1 MPWRAVLP
9 MDEKIRFIETFRAG
23 VFNFTELCAFFDIS
37 RKTGYKWV
45 ERWKAEGRAGLEDRS
60 HATRSC
66 PHRLRQD
73 VAAVLLAIRRKHL
86 GWGPAKLLRILHN
99 QRPSL
104 PLPARSTTAELF
116 KRHGLVKPRRR
127 RPHPVHPGLGMTPM
141 SHPNSVWTA
150 DFKGQF
156 KTLDGE
162 WCYPFTL
169 VDGFSRYCL
178 ACMGLPSTKHEL
190 VEPLFER
197 AFREFGLP
205 DVIRTDNGA
214 PFRLPG
220 HPPAVS
226 RLHVWWIKIGVYPE
240 LILPGHPEQNGR
252 HERFHKTLK
261 DATTRP
267 PASSPRAQ
275 QRRFNRFVQ
284 EYNQDRPHESL
295 GQETP
300 ASCYRP
306 SFRPYPKRTPE
317 LEYPAHFERRLV
329 SRNGGIRWGCGW
341 VNVSQVLAEEYV
353 GLEEVDDEVWS
364 VYFGPLLLGRFD
376 ETTLDLHG
384 GYPHN
389 KPL

>member
-1 MPWRAVLP
+1 MPWRAILP
-9 MDEKIRFIETFRAG
+9 MDEKIRFIETFQAG
-23 VFNFTELCAFFDIS
+23 VFNFAELCAFFDIT

-45 ERWKAEGRAGLEDRS
+45 ERWRAEGLAGLEDRS
-60 HATRSC
+60 HAPRSC
-66 PHRLRQD
+66 PHRMGED
-73 VAAVLLAIRRKHL
+73 VAAALVAMRRRHPS
-86 GWGPAKLLRILHN
+86 WGPAKVLRVVQR
-99 QRPSL
+99 QRPRL
-104 PLPARSTTAELF
+104 RLPARSTTAELF
-116 KRHGLVKPRRR
+116 RRLNLVKPRRR
-127 RPHPVHPGLGMTPM
+127 RPHPGHPGLGQTAM

-162 WCYPFTL
+162 WCYPLTL

-178 ACMGLPSTKHEL
+178 ACVGLPSTKHEL

-197 AFREFGLP
+197 AFREYGLP

-214 PFRLPG
+214 PFASQAIHRL
-220 HPPAVS
+220 S

-240 LILPGHPEQNGR
+240 LILPGHPQQNGR

-261 DATTRP
+261 DGTARP

-275 QRRFNRFVQ
+275 QGKFDRFVR
-284 EYNQDRPHESL
+284 EYNEERPHESL

-300 ASCYRP
+300 ASFYRP
-306 SFRPYPKRTPE
+306 SFRPYPRRIPE

-329 SRNGGIRWGCGW
+329 SRNGGIRWGSGW
-341 VNVSQVLAEEYV
+341 VNVSQVLSEEYV
-353 GLEEVDDEVWS
+353 GLEEVDDEVWA

-376 ETTLDLHG
+376 ERTLELHG

-389 KPL
+389 RPL

>member
-1 MPWRAVLP
+1 MWWRYPWRSAASIQ
-9 MDEKIRFIETFRAG
+9 DG
-23 VFNFTELCAFFDIS
+23 D
-37 RKTGYKWV
+37 
-45 ERWKAEGRAGLEDRS
+45 
-60 HATRSC
+60 
-66 PHRLRQD
+66 RLR
-73 VAAVLLAIRRKHL
+73 
-86 GWGPAKLLRILHN
+86 LLRILRK

-104 PLPARSTTAELF
+104 LLPARSTAAQLF
-116 KRHGLVKPRRR
+116 THHGLVKPRRR
-127 RPHPVHPGLGMTPM
+127 RPHPGHPGLGQTPM

-150 DFKGQF
+150 DFKGRF

-178 ACMGLPSTKHEL
+178 ACVGLPSTKHEL

-197 AFREFGLP
+197 AFREYGLP

-214 PFRLPG
+214 PFASQAIHRL
-220 HPPAVS
+220 S
-226 RLHVWWIKIGVYPE
+226 RLDVWWIKIGVYPE
-240 LILPGHPEQNGR
+240 LILPAHPQQNGR
-252 HERFHKTLK
+252 HERCHKTLK
-261 DATTRP
+261 DATARP
-267 PASSPRAQ
+267 PASSLRAQ
-275 QRRFNRFVQ
+275 QRRFNRFVH

-300 ASCYRP
+300 ASFYRP
-306 SFRPYPKRTPE
+306 SFRPYPERTRE

-329 SRNGGIRWGCGW
+329 SRNGGIRRGSGW
-341 VNVSQVLAEEYV
+341 VNVSQVLSEEYV
-353 GLEEVDDEVWS
+353 GIEEVDDEVWA

-384 GYPHN
+384 GYPFN

>member
-1 MPWRAVLP
+1 MPWRECSP

-45 ERWKAEGRAGLEDRS
+45 QRWKAKDRAGLEDRS
-60 HATRSC
+60 HAVHSC

-73 VAAVLLAIRRKHL
+73 VAAVLLTIRRKHL
-86 GWGPAKLLRILHN
+86 SWGPAKILRILHG

-104 PLPARSTTAELF
+104 PLPARSTAAELF

-127 RPHPVHPGLGMTPM
+127 RPHPGHPGLGLTPM

-162 WCYPFTL
+162 WCYPLTL
-169 VDGFSRYCL
+169 MDGFSRYCL
-178 ACMGLPSTKHEL
+178 ACVGLPSTKHEL
-190 VEPLFER
+190 VAPLFER
-197 AFREFGLP
+197 AFREYGLP
-205 DVIRTDNGA
+205 DVIRSDNGA
-214 PFRLPG
+214 PFASQAIHRL
-220 HPPAVS
+220 S
-226 RLHVWWIKIGVYPE
+226 RLHVWWIKIGIRPE
-240 LILPGHPEQNGR
+240 LILPGHPQQNGR

-261 DATTRP
+261 DDTVKP
-267 PASSPRAQ
+267 PASSLRAQ
-275 QRRFNRFVQ
+275 QRKFNHFVR
-284 EYNQDRPHESL
+284 EYNHDRPHESL

-300 ASCYRP
+300 ASVYRP
-306 SFRPYPKRTPE
+306 SFRPYPKRIPE

-329 SRNGGIRWGCGW
+329 SRNGGIRWGSGW
-341 VNVSQVLAEEYV
+341 VNVSHVLEEEYV
-353 GLEEVDDEVWS
+353 GLEEVEDGVWA
-364 VYFGPLLLGRFD
+364 VHFGPLLLGRFD
-376 ETTLDLHG
+376 EETLQLHG